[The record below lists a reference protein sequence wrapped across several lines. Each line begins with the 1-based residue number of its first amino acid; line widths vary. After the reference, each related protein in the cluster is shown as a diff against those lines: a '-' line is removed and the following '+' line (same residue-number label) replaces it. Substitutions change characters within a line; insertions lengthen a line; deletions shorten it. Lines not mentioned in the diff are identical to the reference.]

1 MSDPV
6 SATEIEDVLTSIRRL
21 VLENANAQPRPDVD
35 LPAKLVLTPAF
46 RIDEADQ
53 ETAAKPDHNVV
64 TLSPKMRSDDSAP
77 KPDESENAEQDVE
90 AAAEMTQSGAAAP
103 DQNHKPD
110 SLELRI
116 AELEAAVDECIVD
129 FEPDGS
135 ETPDIPE
142 RMIMW
147 PEGAVADGAEAE
159 APAEQVDAQLVAEVD
174 APETAQEP
182 LILWVRADEGEVADA
197 GEAAVDTEVAP
208 DSAVDEVSDAGE
220 EHRSLLHALA
230 KAREAVS
237 AAKESHDREKAAWV
251 SASADAVQVS
261 DAAEADDDVAEA
273 ELSDEGSEEFDD
285 ATDWEDV
292 GPSVGSGHL
301 HFQSHPGSDEDV
313 LDEDTLREMVSQML
327 REELQGE
334 IGERITHNVR
344 RMVRRE
350 IARALSLQGVE

>member
-77 KPDESENAEQDVE
+77 KPDVSENAEQDVE
-90 AAAEMTQSGAAAP
+90 VAAEMTQSGAAAP

-142 RMIMW
+142 RMIMR
-147 PEGAVADGAEAE
+147 PEGAVADA
-159 APAEQVDAQLVAEVD
+159 
-174 APETAQEP
+174 
-182 LILWVRADEGEVADA
+182 
-197 GEAAVDTEVAP
+197 AP